1 VEVYELTVP
10 DLWRGRTLGELV
22 AGVECA
28 PVSLTRGGRAA
39 LPQPGALLE
48 ADDVL
53 QVGASVGA
61 AAQLR
66 RRLFG
71 EEA

>member
-1 VEVYELTVP
+1 VP
-10 DLWRGRTLGELV
+10 DLWRGRTLGDLV
-22 AGVECA
+22 NGVACA
-28 PVSLTRGGRAA
+28 PVSLTHGGRAA
-39 LPQPGALLE
+39 LPAATDVLE

-53 QVGASVGA
+53 QVGASLEA
-61 AAQLR
+61 AAELR